1 MFNSIDGDT
10 TIWLAGLAAM
20 LLLGAAIPLA
30 RFVVRRRMRK
40 KGWSASHDPITID
53 FTGLAGVGSL
63 RQARA
68 ATGDRTSVR
77 TVKLP

>member
-1 MFNSIDGDT
+1 MFNSTDGDT

-20 LLLGAAIPLA
+20 VLLGAAIPLA